1 MPDASVTPSLRS
13 GLGVVLK
20 GWPRLS
26 ETFIAQE
33 LAALE
38 RRGLRLHLF
47 SLRHPTD
54 RKRHPLAGSV
64 AAPVT
69 YLPEYLWQEPLRV
82 WRGWRAARRLAG
94 YRAARAQFLADWR
107 RDRTPNRARRFGQ
120 ALVLAAELPGDIG
133 HLYAHFLHTP
143 ASVTRYAA
151 MLRGL
156 SWSVSAHAKDIWT
169 TPDWEKREKLAHSDW
184 AVTCTRS
191 GAAHLD
197 SLATGKVSLAYHGLD
212 AERFAPHEPTRPARN
227 GSDQLQPVTILSVG
241 RAVAKKGYLDLL
253 TALANLPADLHW
265 RFVHVG
271 GGPLLGD
278 LKAQAARLGIG
289 ARIDW
294 RGAQAHEAVLAAYRG
309 ADLFVLASRIADD
322 GDRDGLPNVL
332 LEALS
337 QRCPVVATNVSA
349 IPELIADGVTGLLVD
364 PRRPDALAEALAR
377 LIRDPGLR
385 ARLASAG
392 DARVRRDFPLQH
404 GIDLLLE
411 KFAVS
416 LPVTPASPAP
426 LACASPSTRR

>member
-1 MPDASVTPSLRS
+1 MPDASATPSLRS
-13 GLGVVLK
+13 GLAVVLK

-54 RKRHPLAGSV
+54 RKRHPLAASV
-64 AAPVT
+64 TAAVT
-69 YLPEYLWQEPLRV
+69 YLPEYLYQEPLRV
-82 WRGWRAARRLAG
+82 WRGWRKARRLPG
-94 YRAARAQFLADWR
+94 YTATRAQFFADWR

-120 ALVLAAELPGDIG
+120 ALVLAAELPDEIG
-133 HLYAHFLHTP
+133 HIYAHFLHTP
-143 ASVTRYAA
+143 ASVARYTA
-151 MLRGL
+151 MMRGL
-156 SWSVSAHAKDIWT
+156 GWSVSAHAKDIWT
-169 TPDWEKREKLAHSDW
+169 TPDWEKREKLAQCDW

-197 SLATGKVSLAYHGLD
+197 TLAPGKVSLVYHGLD
-212 AERFAPHEPTRPARN
+212 AERFASFDSHRPMRD

-241 RAVAKKGYLDLL
+241 RAVAKKGYPDLL
-253 TALANLPADLHW
+253 AALARLPAGLHW

-271 GGPLLGD
+271 GGPLLDD
-278 LKAQAARLGIG
+278 LKAQAERLGLS

-294 RGAQAHEAVLAAYRG
+294 RGAQAHDAVLAAYRN

-337 QRCPVVATNVSA
+337 QRCPVISTSVSA

-364 PRRPDALAEALAR
+364 PQNPDALAASLAR
-377 LIRDPGLR
+377 LIRAPELR
-385 ARLASAG
+385 ARLAAAG
-392 DARVRRDFPLQH
+392 DARVRRDFPLSR

-411 KFAVS
+411 KLAVS
-416 LPVTPASPAP
+416 LPAASPSP
-426 LACASPSTRR
+426 LSLACASPSTRR